1 MKILKCKVCGSTE
14 VNCTALVYPN
24 TGAYLL
30 DQDPT
35 FYCDNCK
42 KEVET
47 IIIESNE
54 NTKN

>member
-54 NTKN
+54 DTKS